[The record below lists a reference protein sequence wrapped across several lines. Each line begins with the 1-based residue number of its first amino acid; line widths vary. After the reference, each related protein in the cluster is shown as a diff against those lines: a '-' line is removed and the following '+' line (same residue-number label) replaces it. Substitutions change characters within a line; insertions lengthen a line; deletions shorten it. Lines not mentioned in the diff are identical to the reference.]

1 MCPWLIVINSG
12 KVFFFVIDTWS
23 NELYTLYINIYYVDI
38 YVYIYI
44 YMYISISYYMILY
57 KIINSIWTYYV
68 MDIDG
73 GYVGI

>member
-12 KVFFFVIDTWS
+12 KKVFFFVIDTWS

-44 YMYISISYYMILY
+44 YLYVYIYIILHD
-57 KIINSIWTYYV
+57 II
-68 MDIDG
+68 
-73 GYVGI
+73 